1 MKSSL
6 YFPTPNVHALYN
18 TAHLLMEKNY
28 FYIDI
33 VPVLVKEV
41 FEEVGNTFQSDVT
54 AHHNM
59 PAK

>member
-1 MKSSL
+1 
-6 YFPTPNVHALYN
+6 
-18 TAHLLMEKNY
+18 MEKND

-41 FEEVGNTFQSDVT
+41 FKEIGNTFQGDVT
-54 AHHNM
+54 AHHDM